1 MPLNV
6 IVPLTIVP
14 VMLPT
19 VALGAADA
27 TVPGGKVATPG
38 ARGVVVLAPFAALA
52 DADGW
57 ADGDTATPV
66 GDVPGWALAWAGSE
80 G

>member
-38 ARGVVVLAPFAALA
+38 ARGVVVLA

-57 ADGDTATPV
+57 ADGDTATPA
-66 GDVPGWALAWAGSE
+66 GDVPGWPLAWAGSE